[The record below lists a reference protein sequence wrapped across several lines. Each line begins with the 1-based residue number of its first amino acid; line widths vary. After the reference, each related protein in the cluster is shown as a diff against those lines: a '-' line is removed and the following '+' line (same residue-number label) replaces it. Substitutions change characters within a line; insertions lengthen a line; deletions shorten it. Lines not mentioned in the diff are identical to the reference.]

1 MDQFFKPSLIATA
14 IKNYLSD
21 INRLESHDFDYI
33 KKYRDRVFRNFIKY
47 AYTVPLYKK
56 KYKDAEIHP
65 DNIRGID
72 DIEKLPIIRRED
84 LVNNFPAG
92 LIPPDTEKNTV
103 LINTSGSTRNPVSYY
118 MDQHSGMKPLILYVR
133 ELRRYGFRW
142 NKSRISMIA
151 NFYSQTGP
159 TRYFDSGAIPTLK
172 PFFSLNNF
180 QLLNADDDLRDMI
193 NKIDKF
199 KPEFIAGFPGP
210 LRHIAL
216 LRNKGH
222 GKNINPKCF
231 ISSGGLL
238 DNYVKKYIE
247 ETFSARVF
255 NLYGAT
261 ESGPISFECEEG
273 NFHINSDFIYLE
285 TVDLAGEKLQKG
297 KSGRLALTRL
307 YGKGTPFIRYTG
319 MGDIIKLK
327 DGICDCGLETE
338 LIEKV
343 HGRIKESIVL
353 PDKKVIFP
361 DKLADVPGKV
371 MHMLKTEKIN
381 RIQIVQHSLNK
392 IEVLVIMDEHE
403 RYTGASVDK
412 FLNELKTE
420 YEELFG
426 SEVELEV
433 REVTKLVSEEGRE
446 DSTPGI
452 LSKIDVNKYI

>member
-1 MDQFFKPSLIATA
+1 MCPQFKPFILAKI
-14 IKNYLSD
+14 IGDYLPD
-21 INRLESHDFDYI
+21 ICRLEKYDSFRI
-33 KKYRDRVFRNFIKY
+33 KKYRDLVFRKFIKY

-56 KYKDAEIHP
+56 KYKDAGIHP
-65 DNIRGID
+65 EDIRGID

-84 LVNNFPAG
+84 LLNNFPAG
-92 LIPPDTEKNTV
+92 LIPPGSEKSV
-103 LINTSGSTRNPVSYY
+103 VSVNTSGSTRNPVSYY
-118 MDQHSGMKPLILYVR
+118 IDQYGTMKTLIIYVR

-159 TRYFDSGAIPTLK
+159 TRYFDTGAMPTLK

-180 QLLNADDDLRDMI
+180 QLLNADDDLKDMI
-193 NKIDKF
+193 NRIDKF

-210 LRHIAL
+210 LRHLAL
-216 LRNKGH
+216 LRNKGY
-222 GKNINPKCF
+222 GKNIKPKCF

-238 DNYVKKYIE
+238 DKYVKKDIE
-247 ETFSARVF
+247 ETFGARVF

-273 NFHINSDFIYLE
+273 SFHINSDFIYLE
-285 TVDLAGEKLQKG
+285 TVDSAGTELSKG
-297 KSGRLALTRL
+297 KSGRLVLTRF

-327 DGICDCGLETE
+327 DGICNCGLETE

-361 DKLADVPGKV
+361 DALANVPGKV

-381 RIQIVQHSLNK
+381 RIQIVQNSLNK
-392 IEVLVIMDEHE
+392 IEVLVIIDEDK
-403 RYTGASVDK
+403 RKVGASVET
-412 FLNELKTE
+412 FFNQLKTE
-420 YEELFG
+420 YRELFG

-433 REVTKLVSEEGRE
+433 KEVTKLISEEGRE

>member
-1 MDQFFKPSLIATA
+1 VDQFFKPSLIATA